1 MIIKRDVYKILQ
13 KKLERGKVLVLYGPR
28 RVGKTYVLENL
39 AKDLKKKGETVKYLK
54 GDNQITQDRLSS
66 LVPETLINSV
76 GKKTTVLI
84 VDEAQKIPKIGD
96 NLKILIDDFP
106 HIKIIASGSASFSL
120 AQKVGEPLTGR
131 KKTYTLFPVSAK
143 ELIETKGASYYSEA
157 FEQHLLYGGYP
168 EVFLKNSLEEKEEYL
183 KNLVDDFL
191 FRDILEIE
199 RVKNPKIL
207 RDLLSLIAFQ
217 IGHEVS
223 LTGLGN
229 RLEINKKTVAR
240 YLDLLEKS
248 FIIINIR
255 GFSRNL
261 RKEVYQNSRWY
272 FYDNGVRNALINNL
286 NPINLRNDVGS
297 LWENYIVIERLKK
310 QAYSLIPSNNY
321 FWRTYDQKEIDWV
334 EEREGKL
341 FGYEIKWT
349 DKNTSKPPKGWIKT
363 YKNASFELI
372 NKNKY
377 LDFII

>member
-1 MIIKRDVYKILQ
+1 MVIKRDIYKILH
-13 KKLERGKVLVLYGPR
+13 KKLEPGKVLVLYGPR

-39 AKDLKKKGETVKYLK
+39 VKDLEKKGETVNYLK
-54 GDNQITQDRLSS
+54 GDNLTIQNSLSS

-76 GKKTTVLI
+76 GRKTTLLI
-84 VDEAQKIPKIGD
+84 IDEAQKIPKIGD
-96 NLKILIDDFP
+96 NLKILVDDFP
-106 HIKIIASGSASFSL
+106 YLKIIASGSASFDL

-143 ELIETKGASYYSEA
+143 ELIETKNLNYYYEA
-157 FEQHLLYGGYP
+157 LEQHLIYGGYP
-168 EVFLKNSLEEKEEYL
+168 EIFLKNSLEEKEEYL
-183 KNLVDDFL
+183 KNLIVDFL

-199 RVKNPKIL
+199 SVKNPKIL

-217 IGHEVS
+217 VGREVS
-223 LTGLGN
+223 LTELGG
-229 RLEINKKTVAR
+229 RLEINNKTVAR

-272 FYDNGVRNALINNL
+272 FYDNGVRNALINNF
-286 NPINLRNDVGS
+286 NPINLRDDVGA
-297 LWENYIVIERLKK
+297 LWENYIVVERLKK
-310 QAYSLIPSNNY
+310 QAYTPILSNNY

-349 DKNTSKPPKGWIKT
+349 EKHKKRPPKDWLKT
-363 YKNASFELI
+363 YKNASFGLI
-372 NKNKY
+372 NKNNY
-377 LDFII
+377 LDFIV